1 MCSLKKLDCTRKLWG
16 FLLADDQNQADS
28 PRFCGLAVKNPQKPI
43 VFYGVLFGSAKYM
56 CGMQANNRL
65 VYPMSLL
72 KTSSATQ
79 LLLRPKPGQPWTQG
93 RKFWA
98 VAETCSHY
106 PSQDAVKGCA
116 LTDSRSNL
124 NSTEML
130 PSGRA
135 SRAGNAH
142 AATCK
147 PAVVG
152 TLATASVAFYFSST

>member
-1 MCSLKKLDCTRKLWG
+1 MDCTHKLWG
-16 FLLADDQNQADS
+16 FLLADDQNQVDLRSFLWIA
-28 PRFCGLAVKNPQKPI
+28 FKFPQKPI
-43 VFYGVLFGSAKYM
+43 DFYGVLFGSAKYM
-56 CGMQANNRL
+56 RGMQANYRL
-65 VYPMSLL
+65 GYPISLL

-106 PSQDAVKGCA
+106 PWQDAVKGCA
-116 LTDSRSNL
+116 LTDSRSNF

-130 PSGRA
+130 PNGRA